1 MPKCPFRDIGTT
13 CIDNEAVDETDYQD
27 IKISTTLLSC
37 PNSILTE
44 SHIGR
49 RLINDNTC
57 SREDMANNSLK
68 NPKVINICGHNS
80 GKRLLFGKR
89 YISNS

>member
-1 MPKCPFRDIGTT
+1 MPKRCFRDLGTT
-13 CIDNEAVDETDYQD
+13 CVDHEAVDETDYQD
-27 IKISTTLLSC
+27 IKISTTLFRC

-68 NPKVINICGHNS
+68 IPKVINICGHKS
-80 GKRLLFGKR
+80 GKRLLYGKR
-89 YISNS
+89 HISNS